1 MLPQTNPLPYMLL
14 FLHASTLWRNI
25 QHVRNRPISQQRA
38 ILMGSVRMSQL
49 QGVNEIELA
58 RMMEDQAARFDSM
71 GRLQKR
77 NFILQQLLTR
87 VQGLSD
93 EDFESAFA
101 TFSSMVSTL
110 ELRRKK
116 LEDEK
121 EKANN
126 KPKDLF
132 KEVNKKVTQNR
143 GTII

>member
-1 MLPQTNPLPYMLL
+1 MLPQTNPLPHMLL
-14 FLHASTLWRNI
+14 FLHASSLWRNI
-25 QHVRNRPISQQRA
+25 QHAENLPIPQQRVN
-38 ILMGSVRMSQL
+38 LMGSLRMSH
-49 QGVNEIELA
+49 GVNEIELA

-116 LEDEK
+116 LEDERA
-121 EKANN
+121 KANS
-126 KPKDLF
+126 KPKDIVQ
-132 KEVNKKVTQNR
+132 EVNKKVTQNR

>member
-1 MLPQTNPLPYMLL
+1 MLPQTNPLPHMQLS
-14 FLHASTLWRNI
+14 LHASTLWRSI
-25 QHVRNRPISQQRA
+25 QHARNRPIPQQRA
-38 ILMGSVRMSQL
+38 ILMGSVRMSQV

-116 LEDEK
+116 LEGEK
-121 EKANN
+121 EKANS
-126 KPKDLF
+126 KPKDIIQ
-132 KEVNKKVTQNR
+132 EINKKVTQNR

>member
-1 MLPQTNPLPYMLL
+1 MLPQTNPLPHMLL

-38 ILMGSVRMSQL
+38 ILMGSVRMSQVT
-49 QGVNEIELA
+49 GVNAIELA

-126 KPKDLF
+126 KPKDLIQ
-132 KEVNKKVTQNR
+132 EVNKKVTQNR

>member
-1 MLPQTNPLPYMLL
+1 MLPQTNPLPHMLL

-38 ILMGSVRMSQL
+38 ILMRSVRMSQL

-101 TFSSMVSTL
+101 TFSSMVTTL

-126 KPKDLF
+126 KPKDLIQ
-132 KEVNKKVTQNR
+132 EVNKKVTQNR

>member
-126 KPKDLF
+126 KPKDLIQ
-132 KEVNKKVTQNR
+132 EVNKKVTQNR

>member
-1 MLPQTNPLPYMLL
+1 MLPQTNPLPHMLL

-38 ILMGSVRMSQL
+38 ILMRSVRMSQL

-101 TFSSMVSTL
+101 TFSSMVTTL

-121 EKANN
+121 EKANS
-126 KPKDLF
+126 KPKDLIQ
-132 KEVNKKVTQNR
+132 EVNKKVTQNR